1 MSQGSENVEFV
12 PQKKGM
18 PLWLKLGLGCG
29 TICIL
34 GCLGMCGGGYWYITS
49 TISEFTKKYED
60 QGYKKISG
68 QQLSVSDPIDEAT
81 VIVAQQLD
89 LDTEVNAD
97 IAILSQ
103 ICEIEGT
110 INGDI
115 DVMGQIIHI
124 KKDAV
129 INGDIRAEWVQVM
142 QVEGTVNGEI
152 TGDIQALD
160 DKRKNVVDDDAAE
173 AEKMD
178 EPAELELESVN

>member
-1 MSQGSENVEFV
+1 M
-12 PQKKGM
+12 
-18 PLWLKLGLGCG
+18 
-29 TICIL
+29 
-34 GCLGMCGGGYWYITS
+34 
-49 TISEFTKKYED
+49 
-60 QGYKKISG
+60 
-68 QQLSVSDPIDEAT
+68 
-81 VIVAQQLD
+81 
-89 LDTEVNAD
+89 NAD